1 MQSRF
6 VVLSLVIALSA
17 CQRKVVSTSQTL
29 QLPQQFE
36 NIKIDGGGLSLEGGP
51 CEPSIAINPTNR
63 DNIVAGAIL
72 NRSYHSNDGGKTW
85 TKQIL
90 KSSYGVFGDPV
101 ITPDFKGNFYYS
113 HLSDPSG
120 KGWADASI
128 LDRIVIQKSS
138 DGGQSWDDGSYT
150 GLRHPK
156 DQDKQWLAV
165 HPENNTI
172 YISWTEFDQYGS
184 PEAKDHSRIL
194 FSQSM
199 DEGKTWAEPIQ
210 INELEGDCI
219 DDDQTP
225 EGAVPAVGLD
235 GSLYIAWSFD
245 QKIYLD
251 KSTDG
256 GKTWLEKDIL
266 VSTQPGGWTFDIPGI
281 FRANGLPIT
290 AIDNSNGPNQG
301 TIYINWCDQRNG
313 LADTD
318 VWLAKSTDQG
328 ETWSA
333 PIRVNNDAPGK
344 QQFFTWMDIDQ
355 TTGHLYFV
363 FYDRRA
369 YEDDK
374 TDVYIAYSSDGG
386 KTFINQKVS
395 DTPFLPSKNAFFGD
409 YNNISAHD
417 GRVRPIWT
425 RADGVNLSIWTALI
439 EMDKK

>member
-6 VVLSLVIALSA
+6 VVLTLVIALSA
-17 CQRKVVSTSQTL
+17 CQRKVSTSQTL

-36 NIKIDGGGLSLEGGP
+36 NIKIDGGGLNLEGGP
-51 CEPSIAINPTNR
+51 CEPSIAINPTNK

-120 KGWADASI
+120 KGWADTRI

-138 DGGQSWDDGSYT
+138 DGGQNWDDGSYT

-165 HPENNTI
+165 HPENNTL

-184 PEAKDHSRIL
+184 PEAKDRSRIL
-194 FSQSM
+194 FSQSK

-235 GSLYIAWSFD
+235 GSLYIAWSYD
-245 QKIYLD
+245 GKIYLD

-266 VSTQPGGWTFDIPGI
+266 VSNQPGGWTFDIPGI

-290 AIDNSNGPNQG
+290 TIDNSKGPNQG
-301 TIYINWCDQRNG
+301 TIYVNWCDQRNG
-313 LADTD
+313 EADTD

-374 TDVYIAYSSDGG
+374 TDVYIAYSTDGG
-386 KTFINQKVS
+386 ESFINQKVS
-395 DTPFLPSKNAFFGD
+395 ETPFLPSKNAFFGD

-439 EMDKK
+439 DMEKK

>member
-6 VVLSLVIALSA
+6 VVLILAIALSA
-17 CQRKVVSTSQTL
+17 CQRKVSTSQTPK
-29 QLPQQFE
+29 LPQQFE

-51 CEPSIAINPTNR
+51 CEPSIAINPTNKN
-63 DNIVAGAIL
+63 NIVAGAIL
-72 NRSYHSNDGGKTW
+72 NRTYHSTDGGKTW
-85 TKQIL
+85 TKKIL

-101 ITPDFKGNFYYS
+101 ITADFKGNFYYS

-120 KGWADASI
+120 KGWAAPTI

-138 DGGQSWDDGSYT
+138 DGGHSWNDGSYT

-165 HPENNTI
+165 HPVNNTL

-199 DEGKTWAEPIQ
+199 DGGKTWAEPMQ

-251 KSTDG
+251 KSTDS

-290 AIDNSNGPNQG
+290 AIDNSSGPNQG
-301 TIYINWCDQRNG
+301 TIYVNWCDQRNG

-333 PIRVNNDAPGK
+333 PIRVNNDPPGK

-386 KTFINQKVS
+386 TTFVNQKVS

-439 EMDKK
+439 DMDKK